1 MNSSCSFTMG
11 SNSWT
16 LLCLSQSLS
25 TNIVYSSVSIPF
37 NPQNQPHLSHLYQPH
52 LSYQYQPHLSYQYQ
66 PHLSYQYQP
75 HPTHQSQP
83 HLSHGHLYQPHL
95 RHQSQPHLSYQYQ
108 LHLSYHARGPGADP
122 GFQEKGG
129 GGGVTY
135 ESWGVVHFRPIQP
148 VCVGGGGGGVLSAS
162 ALGQFNQW
170 GEGVLSAL
178 SQFNQWVLSTYGS
191 LYV

>member
-1 MNSSCSFTMG
+1 MSF
-11 SNSWT
+11 SKFVLV
-16 LLCLSQSLS
+16 LLA

-37 NPQNQPHLSHLYQPH
+37 NPQNQPHLSHL
-52 LSYQYQPHLSYQYQ
+52 YQ

-122 GFQEKGG
+122 GFQKRGG
-129 GGGVTY
+129 GGGGY
-135 ESWGVVHFRPIQP
+135 ENWGVVHFRPIQP
-148 VCVGGGGGGVLSAS
+148 VCVCVCGGGGVLSAS